1 MYDIAVILIN
11 YNTSKYTLE
20 CIQSI
25 VEKTSSSISYQI
37 IVVDNNSEINDYDNL
52 KNNFPDNNSISLH
65 RSVINTGFGGGNMFG
80 TQEARAKYLLF
91 MNNDALLL
99 NDALSIL
106 KNYMDNQP
114 EVGLSSAQ
122 NYDED
127 HNLVPSFDY
136 NKDLYRLVLG
146 RGFLQKKNSKKYYN
160 RKEKH
165 TSPITVDWVNGAFL
179 FFRAEAFN
187 KIGGFDTNIFLYFE
201 EMDLCHRLKLNSYKT
216 VLVPSAEILH
226 YKSVSTG
233 TSKNIHI
240 EAFISHLYVIK
251 KHYGFVHYNTLR
263 LYFILIFLFKPKK
276 WFLIK
281 YALKGQNLF
290 DSLKQKQKIRPY

>member
-25 VEKTSSSISYQI
+25 IKKTNSNISYQI
-37 IVVDNNSEINDYDNL
+37 IVVDNNSEIDDYDNL
-52 KNNFPDNNSISLH
+52 KNNFPDSNNVSLY
-65 RSVINTGFGGGNMFG
+65 RSVINTGFGGGNMLG
-80 TQEARAKYLLF
+80 TQHAKAEYLLF
-91 MNNDALLL
+91 INNDTLLL

-106 KNYMDNQP
+106 KDYMDGHP
-114 EVGLSSAQ
+114 GIGLSSAQ

-127 HNLVPSFDY
+127 NNLVPSFDY
-136 NKDLYRLVLG
+136 NKDLFRLLLG
-146 RGFLQKKNSKKYYN
+146 RRGLKKVNPKKYYN
-160 RKEKH
+160 RKEKY

-187 KIGGFDTNIFLYFE
+187 TIGGFDTNIFLYFE
-201 EMDLCHRLKLNSYKT
+201 EMDLSHRLKLNNYKT

-226 YKSVSTG
+226 YKSISTG
-233 TSKNIHI
+233 NSKNIHI

-251 KHYGFVHYNTLR
+251 KNYGFVHYYTLK
-263 LYFILIFLFKPKK
+263 LYFIFTFFFKPKK

-290 DSLKQKQKIRPY
+290 DSLKQKQKIRSY